1 MIAGGSLTTTG
12 LLLPLQVKMFRR
24 ATRLFIFAAL
34 IFSIG
39 LHWVV
44 LQSVA
49 WAGML
54 VTYTVQ
60 QRSLLAGVSQ
70 TFDTEHPCPLC
81 HAIKKGKK
89 TEKKQSPQKDPCQE
103 MNLAL
108 TFPARVVLTP
118 PTPVLMPL
126 ADFADAIVRRIRP
139 PRPPPR
145 SESHSFS
152 LG

>member
-1 MIAGGSLTTTG
+1 M
-12 LLLPLQVKMFRR
+12 LPRI
-24 ATRLFIFAAL
+24 TRLCIIAAL
-34 IFSIG
+34 VFSIG

-60 QRSLLAGVSQ
+60 QGSLLTGVSQ
-70 TFDTEHPCPLC
+70 TFDNEHPCPLC
-81 HAIKKGKK
+81 HAIKKGRT
-89 TEKKQSPQKDPCQE
+89 TEKKKTPPKEPVRE
-103 MNLAL
+103 MDLAL
-108 TFPARVVLTP
+108 TFPARIILTP
-118 PTPVLMPL
+118 PAPFLTPLPEL
-126 ADFADAIVRRIRP
+126 PHAIARRIRP

-145 SESHSFS
+145 CGGHSFS